1 MTRKHIYASLVIILI
16 TSCSCLYAYIDV
28 NTTEARNM
36 IETND
41 DLILVDVREFEEYCD
56 PVVGHIPGALLYPLN
71 SGILQERYE
80 ELPIDGEILVYCRS
94 GNRSNSAS
102 IFLDLHGYEH
112 VYDMLG
118 GIQAW
123 EWETVGCI
131 DTDGDGTNDDLDNCP
146 GTFNPSQT
154 DSDDDRMGNACDP
167 NCPNL
172 DGFNPVGFF
181 DYAILLA
188 EWGLTGP
195 GLASDL
201 NSDGIVDE
209 RDLLILAD
217 YWLSECYE

>member
-1 MTRKHIYASLVIILI
+1 
-16 TSCSCLYAYIDV
+16 
-28 NTTEARNM
+28 M

-41 DLILVDVREFEEYCD
+41 DLILVDVREFDEYCD
-56 PVVGHIPGALLYPLN
+56 PFIGHISGALLYPFS
-71 SGILQERYE
+71 SGALLSRYE

-102 IFLDLHGYEH
+102 SFLDSQGFEH

-123 EWETVGCI
+123 AWETVDCV
-131 DTDGDGTNDDLDNCP
+131 DTDGDGANDDLDNCP

-172 DGFNPVGFF
+172 DGVNPVGFF
-181 DYAILLA
+181 DYSILLSN
-188 EWGLTGP
+188 WKLSGTGLYG
-195 GLASDL
+195 DL
-201 NSDGIVDE
+201 NNDGIVDE
-209 RDLLILAD
+209 LDLLILAN